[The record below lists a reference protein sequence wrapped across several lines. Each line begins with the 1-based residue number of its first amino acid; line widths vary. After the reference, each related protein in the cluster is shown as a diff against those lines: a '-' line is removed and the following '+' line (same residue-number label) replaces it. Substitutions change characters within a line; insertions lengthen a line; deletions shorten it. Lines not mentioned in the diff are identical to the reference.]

1 MTERGNTYQKR
12 RRVKKKKLQAHLQQ
26 RVLVLRIVLK
36 ETLTIDVER
45 AYAGILPEEKALLNE
60 SVGQALKHIDNVLKR
75 LEKLSKETN
84 QNGKQYDGSNNVEN
98 AFSKMGVN
106 HRRKLH

>member
-1 MTERGNTYQKR
+1 MTEQGNTYQKR
-12 RRVKKKKLQAHLQQ
+12 RRVKKKKLQADLQQ

-45 AYAGILPEEKALLNE
+45 AYVGILPEEKALLNE
-60 SVGQALKHIDNVLKR
+60 SVRQALKHIDNVLKK

-84 QNGKQYDGSNNVEN
+84 QNGKQYDASNNVEY